1 MTPPTPGGAGGGPE
15 TVSMTPEQRA
25 QFERRRR
32 QRNLALLAVLLG
44 LVVLFFLISNARV
57 LRG

>member
-1 MTPPTPGGAGGGPE
+1 
-15 TVSMTPEQRA
+15 MTPEA
-25 QFERRRR
+25 KAEFERRRR
-32 QRNLALLAVLLG
+32 QRNWALLAVLLG

>member
-1 MTPPTPGGAGGGPE
+1 MTEPTFE
-15 TVSMTPEQRA
+15 TVRMTPEERA
-25 QFERRRR
+25 VFERRRK
-32 QRNLALLAVLLG
+32 QRNWAILGVLVV